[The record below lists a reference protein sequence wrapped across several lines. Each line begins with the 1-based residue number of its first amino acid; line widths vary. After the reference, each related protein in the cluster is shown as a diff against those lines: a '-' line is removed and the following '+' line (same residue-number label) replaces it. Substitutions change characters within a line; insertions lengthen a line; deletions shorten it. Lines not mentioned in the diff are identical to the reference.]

1 MDSMFAGCESLTSL
15 NLNSF
20 NTSKVENMAGMFR
33 GCDEL
38 INLNIDNFDTSKVI
52 NMEEMF
58 RWSTKVRTSM
68 TIKNIG
74 LENYYEMFQEAAT
87 EESAQIKLNY
97 TEETSEL
104 VNNMINT
111 KPDNSH
117 VIKGEKISL

>member
-1 MDSMFAGCESLTSL
+1 
-15 NLNSF
+15 
-20 NTSKVENMAGMFR
+20 MAGMFR